1 MGLIGDIAFYIGP
14 IAKELLRQPFIER
27 LILALRNDTT
37 DPESREISKWAFE
50 QINEAIKRR
59 KQRLEQ
65 SRDLMV
71 EMRPE
76 FTHALASCMNFSS
89 KQM

>member
-1 MGLIGDIAFYIGP
+1 LGLIGDIAFYIGP

-50 QINEAIKRR
+50 QINEAIN
-59 KQRLEQ
+59 
-65 SRDLMV
+65 
-71 EMRPE
+71 
-76 FTHALASCMNFSS
+76 A
-89 KQM
+89 